1 MSYELK
7 KIFESYKHWVL
18 HIIMSF
24 VTLTLAFS
32 LTALFFRLIHWI
44 FTY

>member
-7 KIFESYKHWVL
+7 KVYESYKAWIL

-24 VTLTLAFS
+24 VIITLAFS
-32 LTALFFRLIHWI
+32 LTAIFFRLTRWL